1 MQIDLTKEEI
11 QTLDNALEALNRT
24 GVSRQSSQIIMSLS
38 VKLAKSIQEEVKK
51 DGDTE

>member
-1 MQIDLTKEEI
+1 MKIDLTKEEF

-24 GVSRQSSQIIMSLS
+24 GVSRQASQIIMSLS
-38 VKLAKSIQEEVKK
+38 LKLAKSLEEEK